1 MIKITDIV
9 CISVL
14 FLLEVAGVASAQQK
28 YPAIDL
34 QAPAVPCVP
43 EPDRDT
49 LTICILGDI
58 MMHDAQM
65 ENASRKGGSYDFS
78 TYFEHIG
85 EDIRTADI
93 AIANME
99 FTLAGTPYSG
109 YPCFSAP
116 DSFTA
121 YLKDCGFDIFLTA
134 NNHIYDK
141 GTEGA
146 ERTLEIY
153 RGLGVTYTG
162 MAEDSGKREITTPL
176 KIYEKGISLA
186 LINMTYGTNLGI
198 SSYWPRVNYLN
209 DSRTMEAAFKAAE
222 DCDFT
227 IVLPHWGDEYVLTH
241 SKAQKEAAGW
251 MISKGADLIVGT
263 HPHVIQDHQDI
274 NGIPVIYSLGNA
286 VSNMSAANTQLEL
299 MVKVRI
305 VREGRR
311 IRKMLPPEFT
321 YLWCSRPGG
330 YCSSYTVLP
339 VAEFIGTRD
348 LWQGTWEYDKMVDTY
363 ERVKAITGIK
373 EYINE

>member
-134 NNHIYDK
+134 N
-141 GTEGA
+141 
-146 ERTLEIY
+146 
-153 RGLGVTYTG
+153 
-162 MAEDSGKREITTPL
+162 L
-176 KIYEKGISLA
+176 K
-186 LINMTYGTNLGI
+186 
-198 SSYWPRVNYLN
+198 
-209 DSRTMEAAFKAAE
+209 
-222 DCDFT
+222 
-227 IVLPHWGDEYVLTH
+227 
-241 SKAQKEAAGW
+241 Q
-251 MISKGADLIVGT
+251 
-263 HPHVIQDHQDI
+263 
-274 NGIPVIYSLGNA
+274 
-286 VSNMSAANTQLEL
+286 
-299 MVKVRI
+299 
-305 VREGRR
+305 
-311 IRKMLPPEFT
+311 
-321 YLWCSRPGG
+321 
-330 YCSSYTVLP
+330 
-339 VAEFIGTRD
+339 
-348 LWQGTWEYDKMVDTY
+348 
-363 ERVKAITGIK
+363 
-373 EYINE
+373 

>member
-14 FLLEVAGVASAQQK
+14 LLTGIAGVASAQQRH
-28 YPAIDL
+28 PVIN
-34 QAPAVPCVP
+34 VPETVLPTLP

-49 LTICILGDI
+49 LTICFLGD
-58 MMHDAQM
+58 MMIHEAQIAA
-65 ENASRKGGSYDFS
+65 ASCKEGSYDFS
-78 TYFEHIG
+78 TYFEHIA
-85 EDIRTADI
+85 EDIRKADI

-116 DSFTA
+116 DSFAA
-121 YLKDCGFDIFLTA
+121 YLKGCGYDIFLTA

-153 RGLGVTYTG
+153 RELGITYTG
-162 MAEDSGKREITTPL
+162 MAEDSGRREATTPL

-227 IVLPHWGDEYVLTH
+227 IALPHWGNEYVLTH
-241 SKAQKEAAGW
+241 SETQEEAAER
-251 MISKGADLIVGT
+251 MISIGADLIVGT
-263 HPHVIQDHQDI
+263 HPHVIQDTQEID
-274 NGIPVIYSLGNA
+274 GVPVIYSLGNA

-305 VREGRR
+305 IREGRR

-330 YCSSYTVLP
+330 YCGSFTVLP
-339 VAEFIGTRD
+339 VSMFAGTRET
-348 LWQGTWEYDKMVDTY
+348 WQGPWEYDKMMTTY
-363 ERVKAITGIK
+363 ERVRRITGIK
-373 EYINE
+373 E

>member
-99 FTLAGTPYSG
+99 FTLGGTPYSG

-116 DSFTA
+116 DSYA
-121 YLKDCGFDIFLTA
+121 SYLKECGFDIFLTA

-141 GTEGA
+141 GKEGA

-153 RGLGVTYTG
+153 DGLGILHTG
-162 MAEDSGKREITTPL
+162 MAGDSRSHDLTTPL
-176 KIYEKGISLA
+176 KLNAKGIRLA

-209 DSRTMEAAFKAAE
+209 NREVIDKAFAEAVN
-222 DCDFT
+222 CD
-227 IVLPHWGDEYVLTH
+227 VVMALPHWGEEYKLIH
-241 SKAQKEAAGW
+241 SAAQKEAAER
-251 MISKGADLIVGT
+251 MVRNGADIIIGT
-263 HPHVIQDHQDI
+263 HPHVIQDMQYIDEV
-274 NGIPVIYSLGNA
+274 PVIYSLGNA

-299 MVKVRI
+299 MVTLRI
-305 VREGRR
+305 TNDSMREIR
-311 IRKMLPPEFT
+311 ILPPEFT
-321 YLWCSRPGG
+321 FLWCSRPGG

-348 LWQGTWEYDKMVDTY
+348 MWQGTWEYDKMVDTY